1 MDDELLTCRAKK
13 EEFSATK
20 IAAAFQNV
28 KQWAFDNGM
37 SFDPNKFEAIHFSQK
52 RNFDNVNI
60 QLPPSPDT
68 PHNAEPQIVKLTPR
82 YSAMRWLGVYF
93 DSRLSFKYL
102 AKKNGKQGGESCVR
116 IKHAWKHSSR
126 GIALCYAPSSAC
138 LYFANTYLCSPGLV
152 AWKE

>member
-1 MDDELLTCRAKK
+1 MLFTAPLFNLFSFKAREPGVAIRGYVDDELLTCRAKK

-20 IAAAFQNV
+20 IAAAFQKV
-28 KQWAFDNGM
+28 KQWAFDNSI

-102 AKKNGKQGGESCVR
+102 AKKMASKGGKAVLGLNMLGNTVQGV
-116 IKHAWKHSSR
+116 
-126 GIALCYAPSSAC
+126 
-138 LYFANTYLCSPGLV
+138 
-152 AWKE
+152 